1 MLDVRYSHL
10 YFYQSLN
17 RLQCGLSAI
26 AELVV
31 GHSHATHRPYS
42 GSFGVVAVKINKYN
56 GTVAEFHS
64 MSDRYSSLFGLR
76 SFGQAWH
83 WFKESRRANCVALH
97 SFLTFIMLPWH
108 RIVAGVLFS
117 CTSTVLFSS
126 QLIVSAVGASLL
138 SEADYSDNNNNITVM
153 NIIIIIVKKLS
164 SLQCLLRT
172 TSAISQ
178 V

>member
-1 MLDVRYSHL
+1 MI
-10 YFYQSLN
+10 F
-17 RLQCGLSAI
+17 
-26 AELVV
+26 
-31 GHSHATHRPYS
+31 GHAHPTHRPHS
-42 GSFGVVAVKINKYN
+42 GSLGVVAVNINKYH

-117 CTSTVLFSS
+117 CTSTLLFSS
-126 QLIVSAVGASLL
+126 LLMVSHVVASLL
-138 SEADYSDNNNNITVM
+138 SEADYSDNNNNITT
-153 NIIIIIVKKLS
+153 IIIIIII
-164 SLQCLLRT
+164 RHT
-172 TSAISQ
+172 AI
-178 V
+178 